1 MNQKKQFIKNSFL
14 ALVVFL
20 ISINPGVA
28 QQAQN
33 AGKKPTLS
41 GYAPVNGLRVYYEIY
56 GEGEPVILLHGAYMT
71 IGLNWAQI
79 IPELSENRQVI
90 ALEMQ
95 GHGRTAD
102 TERPFS
108 YAKLADDVAG
118 VMEHLDIGKADI
130 MGYSFGGTI
139 ALQLAIQNSERVNK
153 LIIISTAF
161 KFDGWMP
168 EAKQVFAS
176 MEPDFLDNTPLQ
188 TEYKN
193 IAPNPEH
200 WHPFVEKFITF
211 DKENY
216 NLGEENIRSIKSP
229 TLLIMGDN
237 DGVSMEHKAEMYKL
251 LGGCVFGDMAGIPE
265 SHLAILPG
273 TGHVSL
279 MMKTKEVLDLVK
291 QF

>member
-1 MNQKKQFIKNSFL
+1 MNQKKQFTKNSCL

-41 GYAPVNGLRVYYEIY
+41 GYAPVNGLRIYYEIY

-108 YAKLADDVAG
+108 
-118 VMEHLDIGKADI
+118 
-130 MGYSFGGTI
+130 
-139 ALQLAIQNSERVNK
+139 
-153 LIIISTAF
+153 
-161 KFDGWMP
+161 
-168 EAKQVFAS
+168 
-176 MEPDFLDNTPLQ
+176 
-188 TEYKN
+188 
-193 IAPNPEH
+193 
-200 WHPFVEKFITF
+200 
-211 DKENY
+211 
-216 NLGEENIRSIKSP
+216 
-229 TLLIMGDN
+229 
-237 DGVSMEHKAEMYKL
+237 
-251 LGGCVFGDMAGIPE
+251 
-265 SHLAILPG
+265 
-273 TGHVSL
+273 
-279 MMKTKEVLDLVK
+279 
-291 QF
+291 